1 MAKAAKMRVIIPR
14 NPEDLLKLAKK
25 VYEKHVVDGGGS
37 PLNNMVDQDWDA
49 DGPQIDQAILLHHQA
64 EDYKLKMEEMYRQ
77 RDLLLSKIK
86 ETLLASREIL
96 SGVHRSNMKRMGEWG
111 FSIDDSPKASVSK
124 KSV

>member
-1 MAKAAKMRVIIPR
+1 MISKYPFVLSGGVSPTEISSLVSHQPVRKIISIPKR
-14 NPEDLLKLAKK
+14 HCACSD
-25 VYEKHVVDGGGS
+25 
-37 PLNNMVDQDWDA
+37 
-49 DGPQIDQAILLHHQA
+49 AILLHHQA
-64 EDYKLKMEEMYRQ
+64 EDFKLKMEEMYRQ

-111 FSIDDSPKASVSK
+111 FSIDDSPKASMSK